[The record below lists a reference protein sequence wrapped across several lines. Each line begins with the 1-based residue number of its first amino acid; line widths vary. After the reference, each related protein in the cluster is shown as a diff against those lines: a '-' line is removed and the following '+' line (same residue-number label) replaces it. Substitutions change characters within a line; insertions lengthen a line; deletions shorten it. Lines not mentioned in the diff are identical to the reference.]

1 MNSSKKNNLGS
12 SLLGEVKREP
22 FNQTNKSDLDIA
34 KKTISIEKI
43 KKINS
48 KHGQELIKKIK
59 DRIVEMYK
67 LGKDNFGNNF
77 TRYYQETEEIGDSSI
92 SFRME
97 LCDCN
102 MIQYLNNKHKSKG
115 LDIGEIY
122 DVLSQLNKAFITLAY
137 VNKNHGNLKLEN
149 ILVNLKN
156 KNECIFNLS
165 GFEII
170 PELVKYIKEQ
180 NPEIICQYLPPE
192 LLEENSNFKI
202 ENSTDLWSIGV
213 IIYYL
218 YFREFPFPGKTCQ
231 EVLAAIKNNKRKKTY
246 FLDLDILID
255 GLLTIDKDKRLTW
268 EKYLNHDFFKGNGYW
283 KNYKNFEKIGKGIFS
298 TVYKALNKETCKY
311 DAIKIIDFSKIE
323 KLEANK
329 IDNNAIIS
337 EIKHKIDYN
346 NQLYKDNHT
355 CFIEIY
361 KIFNIE
367 NGIAYSMELCDC
379 NLKKHISTYQ
389 DPHARDIFYILIELN
404 RCFKYLHSKNIIFG
418 NLTLENI
425 LLKVKDKDSNDYS
438 FKLSDVGFG
447 PKLFEIMKNIEDI
460 KKTSIPEDILCYMPP
475 ELSTKNEYE
484 IQGDLWHLGIIIHYF
499 RFKSFP
505 YVGNSFTDIMNKINA
520 GIHKIKNCDNE
531 QLNIL
536 LKELLEKNPQSRLNW
551 DSYFHHNFFINR
563 QYSKYY
569 TLLGDPLAKGAYYK
583 IYMAT
588 DNKNGKEKVIKIV
601 DKDEI
606 RRKYYDANLVEVD
619 EKTLKQLFKHLVKQ
633 TVIMKDLEN
642 NGKNENTVQFYE
654 YFNTQKVFAIVMEK
668 CDLDLNKYF
677 IKERKDN
684 YKLEEIKELLKQ
696 LNNTFILMN
705 DKNIIHGDLKLENI
719 LIKREKGRMIYKLT
733 DYGMNKEF
741 LELSENLL
749 ELNGAP
755 KYTAPE
761 ILKGGISDTKS
772 DLWSLGVIIY
782 ILFSRIYP
790 YEGYTNEEVLHCI
803 TTEGRKKLKHISN
816 NPQFDHLIRVL
827 LTINPEDRI
836 NWKEY
841 FEHPFLTGGD
851 CWKFYSEPILIGNGP
866 YYQVQKVKSLKRN
879 TNEEKAVKNIDLK
892 LIRKKIEEKELRP
905 CTEEDLKIYIDDFI
919 QETENM
925 ELMRGP
931 ERDNKN
937 TIIFYEYFQTENEFC
952 IVQELCNGSLKDIL
966 RQKKKFTVKEIYQ
979 ILSQLN
985 NTFRILKKNNLSHKD
1000 LRLEKILI
1008 KKGEKE
1014 EDTIYK
1020 LTGFELN
1027 KSVDKLVG
1035 GAEGLVNQKYKAP
1048 EILNNEINNESAE
1061 ELNLFY
1067 QKADIW
1073 SLGIIIYILYFGK
1086 FPFMGNKANEVLS
1099 NIKKNGTSID
1109 EVNDLD
1115 LKDLLKKMLNQKKE
1129 ERIDWNDYFS
1139 HKFFSSEKWQ

>member
-1 MNSSKKNNLGS
+1 MNKAEILGTGIF
-12 SLLGEVKREP
+12 GEVRKE
-22 FNQTNKSDLDIA
+22 LDNEKGKEIA
-34 KKTISIEKI
+34 KKTINIQKIENLEEQKREELIEKI
-43 KKINS
+43 KKKIERIYKICQKNVQCNFNS
-48 KHGQELIKKIK
+48 YDGEAK
-59 DRIVEMYK
+59 D
-67 LGKDNFGNNF
+67 KDNML
-77 TRYYQETEEIGDSSI
+77 SI
-92 SFRME
+92 KME
-97 LCDCN
+97 LCNCN
-102 MIQYLNNKHKSKG
+102 IIQFLEKNKPNDKK

-122 DVLSQLNKAFITLAY
+122 DVFSQLNKAFKIMKEEN
-137 VNKNHGNLKLEN
+137 VIHGNIKLEN
-149 ILVNLKN
+149 ILVNPDE
-156 KNECIFNLS
+156 NEYLLS

-170 PELVKYIKEQ
+170 PELVKYAKKQ
-180 NPEIICQYLPPE
+180 KLGNVYLYLPPE
-192 LLEENSNFKI
+192 LLEENIDFQIDEK
-202 ENSTDLWSIGV
+202 TDTWSIGV
-213 IIYYL
+213 IMYFL
-218 YFREFPFPGKTCQ
+218 YFGEFPFRGQSCE
-231 EVLAAIKNNKRKKTY
+231 EVLTAIKTNKRKKTE
-246 FLDLDILID
+246 FRDLDNLID
-255 GLLTIDKDKRLTW
+255 GLLEEDKSKRLTLK
-268 EKYLNHDFFKGNGYW
+268 KYLIHPFFTNNGFWKDYKKIQLIGNGEY
-283 KNYKNFEKIGKGIFS
+283 S
-298 TVYKALNKETCKY
+298 QVYKGMNKKSHKMN
-311 DAIKIIDFSKIE
+311 AIKIINFDKIPKVE
-323 KLEANK
+323 EDSNLIDSIKLELKNRIKNMIELNK
-329 IDNNAIIS
+329 ENPIGFIKIYRQFDIDNGIS
-337 EIKHKIDYN
+337 
-346 NQLYKDNHT
+346 
-355 CFIEIY
+355 
-361 KIFNIE
+361 
-367 NGIAYSMELCDC
+367 YSMELCKY
-379 NLKKHISTYQ
+379 NLRTYIEKFS
-389 DPHARDIFYILIELN
+389 DPRATDIFYAFIGIN
-404 RCFKYLHSKNIIFG
+404 RTLKFLQSKDTKDKKDKKETVIG
-418 NLTLENI
+418 NLRLENI
-425 LLKVKDKDSNDYS
+425 LVRQKNENSNDYS
-438 FKLSDVGFG
+438 FVLSDIGLC
-447 PKLFEIMKNIEDI
+447 PILYELTKKNSKMEN
-460 KKTSIPEDILCYMPP
+460 ILCSISP
-475 ELSTKNEYE
+475 ELSKKDTKDTFS
-484 IQGDLWHLGIIIHYF
+484 IKSDIWSLGIILHYF

-505 YVGNSFTDIMNKINA
+505 YKGDTLIDIYDDITSGSNQNLGKSDNNNFNLL
-520 GIHKIKNCDNE
+520 IKG
-531 QLNIL
+531 
-536 LKELLEKNPQSRLNW
+536 LLEVDPQKRLGW
-551 DSYFHHNFFINR
+551 KEYFKHDFFTNR
-563 QYSKYY
+563 QYKDYY
-569 TLLGDPLAKGAYYK
+569 DLQKEIATGAYYS
-583 IYMAT
+583 IYIA
-588 DNKNGKEKVIKIV
+588 KNLKTKAEKVIKII
-601 DKDEI
+601 KKENI
-606 RRKYYDANLVEVD
+606 KNKYRKRYYKKLDPNL
-619 EKTLKQLFKHLVKQ
+619 LKKLIKLLGEQ
-633 TVIMKDLEN
+633 TAAMKALED
-642 NGKNENTVQFYE
+642 NGKNKNTVQFYE
-654 YFNTQKVFAIVMEK
+654 YFNTDDEFAIVMEK
-668 CDLDLNKYF
+668 CDNNLNDYF
-677 IKERKDN
+677 AKNKN
-684 YKLEEIKELLKQ
+684 FSLEEIKNLLLQ
-696 LNNTFILMN
+696 LKNTFILMN
-705 DKNIIHGDLKLENI
+705 KLNYIHGDLKLENI
-719 LIKREKGRMIYKLT
+719 LIKKDKDRMIYELT

-761 ILKGGISDTKS
+761 ILKGGISDAKS

-790 YEGYTNEEVLHCI
+790 YEGSTNEEVLHCI

-892 LIRKKIEEKELRP
+892 LIRNKIEDKELRP

-931 ERDNKN
+931 KRDNKN

-1027 KSVDKLVG
+1027 KRVDKLVG

-1048 EILNNEINNESAE
+1048 EILNNEVNNKSAE
-1061 ELNLFY
+1061 ELNLIN

-1086 FPFMGNKANEVLS
+1086 FPFMGNKANEVLN